1 MLVEKS
7 EGKEEADDG
16 KDEVNDGIKGV
27 NDETKGVDDVIEE
40 ELYEWIDEVDDR
52 RDEVDAVDDDEVD
65 AADDDEVGGKVLKEE
80 SKMEVKEDVVL
91 FSFSG

>member
-1 MLVEKS
+1 M
-7 EGKEEADDG
+7 DDRR
-16 KDEVNDGIKGV
+16 
-27 NDETKGVDDVIEE
+27 
-40 ELYEWIDEVDDR
+40 DEVDAVDD
-52 RDEVDAVDDDEVD
+52 DEVDAVDDDEVD